1 MPDLIQGVKD
11 IVDRYDE
18 PPEPTTS
25 ETVEGEGGGLEG
37 SLDLEGARGELEAF
51 REEAFHGIGGEQT
64 FLDVSALFTRS
75 VNSWF
80 SPFSGIQKR
89 DQGAGCLEAAALKN
103 SKK

>member
-1 MPDLIQGVKD
+1 MEEMEVKFSKKLKTFA
-11 IVDRYDE
+11 VFF
-18 PPEPTTS
+18 
-25 ETVEGEGGGLEG
+25 GNF
-37 SLDLEGARGELEAF
+37 F

-64 FLDVSALFTRS
+64 FLDISALFTRS

>member
-11 IVDRYDE
+11 IVDKYDE
-18 PPEPTTS
+18 PPEPSTS
-25 ETVEGEGGGLEG
+25 ENGEGEGLEG
-37 SLDLEGARGELEAF
+37 SLNLEGARGELEAF

-89 DQGAGCLEAAALKN
+89 DQGAGCREAAALKN

>member
-37 SLDLEGARGELEAF
+37 SLDLEGARGELE
-51 REEAFHGIGGEQT
+51 EEDVKGNRTSCSDKPFLCPETSRYFHPST
-64 FLDVSALFTRS
+64 
-75 VNSWF
+75 
-80 SPFSGIQKR
+80 
-89 DQGAGCLEAAALKN
+89 
-103 SKK
+103 SKQLNRHLLS